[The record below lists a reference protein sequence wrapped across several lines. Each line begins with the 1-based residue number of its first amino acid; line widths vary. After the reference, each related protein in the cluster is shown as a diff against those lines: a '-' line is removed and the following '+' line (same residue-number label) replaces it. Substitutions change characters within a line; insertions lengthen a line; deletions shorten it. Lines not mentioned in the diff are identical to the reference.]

1 MAIRIDVVVG
11 VIDRGDESPAFIPFV
26 GMLVGSCFNSKT
38 LRRRRRGAHVGAGPV
53 DARSDVARDAGDD
66 GRSTICNTSKLDVL
80 GVSYKM
86 GEERWCLAICHTN
99 YQ

>member
-1 MAIRIDVVVG
+1 MG
-11 VIDRGDESPAFIPFV
+11 
-26 GMLVGSCFNSKT
+26 
-38 LRRRRRGAHVGAGPV
+38 HVGAGPV

-66 GRSTICNTSKLDVL
+66 GRSTMCNTSKLDVL

-99 YQ
+99 YQEIDLFRVSRVGTLNTNFLHIVCMANPEQVDFLIIRMTGR

>member
-1 MAIRIDVVVG
+1 MTSSA
-11 VIDRGDESPAFIPFV
+11 
-26 GMLVGSCFNSKT
+26 T
-38 LRRRRRGAHVGAGPV
+38 VGAGPV

-86 GEERWCLAICHTN
+86 GEERWCLAMCHTN
-99 YQ
+99 YQEIDLFRVGHTNCVEKLGV